1 VEGKGRMLHRGL
13 LHIDGEQPLARRAVE
28 GVGMAAL
35 CMDRVPGAGEI
46 AVVTGRAVEETAGQ
60 RMETLRRMS

>member
-1 VEGKGRMLHRGL
+1 MEGKVRMLQRDL

-35 CMDRVPGAGEI
+35 RMDRVPGADEI
-46 AVVTGRAVEETAGQ
+46 AVVSGRVVEETAGHG
-60 RMETLRRMS
+60 METLKRML